1 MAAID
6 LNRTTAGVYLTP
18 EQSDEIWTETLKQS
32 AVTQLAT
39 KVALPGRGSEYD
51 TLTDTGAASWVG
63 ETGEIAVDRP
73 KFGSKIMKPFKL
85 AKIIPVSNE
94 FVRDKSALWNTIK
107 SRASQAIAQGIDE
120 TFLTGVIGLPSN
132 SNVDSLADAQTVS
145 IGKGAYKDFAAIATT
160 VLEHDG
166 DFNGVAL
173 SPHGLS
179 KFITATDANGRPLLV
194 AMPGSTDLGSF
205 FGGRVVKSP
214 WGHVAAVAADSG
226 TGQVAKP
233 EMFGVAGDWTQAI
246 YGTVEGIKMK
256 VSDQA
261 TITDNGTAINL
272 WQRDMIGFLVEA
284 EIGFVVKDKTKFV
297 TITA

>member
-6 LNRTTAGVYLTP
+6 LNRATAGVYLTP

-39 KVALPGRGSEYD
+39 KVALPGRGTAYD
-51 TLTDTGAASWVG
+51 TLTDTGAAAWVG
-63 ETGEIAVDRP
+63 ETEEMAVDRP
-73 KFGSKIMKPFKL
+73 VIGNKIMKPFKL

-94 FVRDKSALWNTIK
+94 FVRDKAALWNTIR
-107 SRASQAIAQGIDE
+107 SRASQAIAQAIDE
-120 TFLTGVIGLPSN
+120 TFLTGVIGLPSQ
-132 SNVDSLADAQTVS
+132 SNVDSLSDATAVS
-145 IGKGAYKDFAAIATT
+145 LGKGTYKDFANIATT
-160 VLEHDG
+160 VWKNDG

-173 SPHGLS
+173 SPHGLAQ
-179 KFITATDANGRPLLV
+179 FVAATDANGRPLLS
-194 AMPGSTDLGSF
+194 AIPGSADLGSF
-205 FGGRVVKSP
+205 FGARVIKSP
-214 WGHVAAVAADSG
+214 WGHAAAVAADSG
-226 TGQVAKP
+226 KNQVAKP

-246 YGTVEGIKMK
+246 YGTVEGLKMK

-261 TITDNGTAINL
+261 TINDNGTAINL

>member
-6 LNRTTAGVYLTP
+6 LNRATTGVYLTP
-18 EQSDEIWTETLKQS
+18 EQSNEIWTDTLNQS

-39 KVALPGRGSEYD
+39 KVALPGRGAAYD
-51 TLTDTGAASWVG
+51 TLTDTGAATWVG
-63 ETGEIAVDRP
+63 ETEEIAVDRP
-73 KFGSKIMKPFKL
+73 HIGNKIMKPFKL

-107 SRASQAIAQGIDE
+107 TRASQAIAQGIDE
-120 TFLTGVIGLPSN
+120 TFLTGVIGLPSQ
-132 SNVDSLADAQTVS
+132 SNVDSLSDAKTVS
-145 IGKGAYKDFAAIATT
+145 IGKGGYKDFANIATT
-160 VLEHDG
+160 VLENDG

-179 KFITATDANGRPLLV
+179 KFLQATDANGRPLLV
-194 AMPGSTDLGSF
+194 PMPDSTTLGSF

-214 WGHVAAVAADSG
+214 WGHVAAVTADRG
-226 TGQVAKP
+226 KRQAAKP
-233 EMFGVAGDWTQAI
+233 EIFGVAGDWTQAI

-261 TITDNGTAINL
+261 TINDNGTAINL
-272 WQRDMIGFLVEA
+272 WQRDMIGFLIEA